1 MQQLALAAQLH
12 LAQDDHANGLGA
24 TEVERTNSSKVP
36 WLVVGPDGMELA
48 IAHKV
53 RVALPTSLSDRP
65 RHIKSPSGAS
75 CLYARLCSSPYV
87 AACMSDREHMLVT
100 FQGFSSLTAAS
111 AFCSDLHLP
120 LGLLH
125 AAIQPL
131 D

>member
-53 RVALPTSLSDRP
+53 RVALPTSLSDQDTSKAPLVR
-65 RHIKSPSGAS
+65 R
-75 CLYARLCSSPYV
+75 
-87 AACMSDREHMLVT
+87 ACMHVCAAPPTWLPVC
-100 FQGFSSLTAAS
+100 LTVS
-111 AFCSDLHLP
+111 TC
-120 LGLLH
+120 
-125 AAIQPL
+125 
-131 D
+131 